1 MIRQIKKIARFGVYS
16 DFTWDSKICADFKQY
31 NFIYGWNYSGK
42 TTLSRLFRCFE
53 LKNIHPDFPNLECR
67 IQTDQGELTHK
78 NLADHALNIRVFNED
93 FVEENFKWNDEN
105 HRLNPVF
112 ILGAEAI
119 ELNEQLKRL
128 TDEKNQQDEILRK
141 LQSEKNNLELKL
153 DNTLTNKASEIRKIL
168 SITNA
173 RELDKTR
180 LESQISKIKENYKEK
195 IFSEADRDKKLSIY
209 RNQRQYENI
218 AEIKIDLKSNQFI
231 QECNQLL
238 SKKIT
243 AQQVIEKLKENP
255 QLNNWVREG
264 LRLHQQETICQFCGN
279 PIPEDLF
286 DKLNK
291 HFSKEFDQLIE
302 DIQSLES
309 EIRRYKIQ
317 LEKLSFP
324 DKAYFYEEYQEEY
337 VKRIQ
342 GLKNCIS
349 DLIGQLDQLTEK
361 LEEKKKKPFDIVNS
375 DFSKPLDDDIVQAIN
390 KINELIQ
397 SNNKKIQGLSK
408 EKEKIK
414 EELIQYYSAY
424 AIDETTYFTL
434 KKEIEDK
441 TKEIAELEARIQELT
456 KQIESKREEILKC
469 NLGSE
474 KINRY
479 LNDFFG
485 DDHLRIKPLD
495 DGKYQIFRGNTLAKN
510 LSTGERN
517 IIALVYF
524 ITKLEENNFAVNQAI
539 VFIDDPVSSLDSN
552 HTYKVYGF
560 LQEKLK
566 DCGQLFISTHN
577 FDFFN
582 LLKDLV
588 YGDPD
593 GTPNKKK
600 KSEKENYYLIKKILQ
615 NGGKISRIEN
625 LPDILRRF
633 RSEYN
638 YLFSILMK
646 FADSNDQANFE
657 MLYILPN
664 IARRFLEAY
673 LFYKYPDGKV
683 FKDKCKLFFQSV
695 EQNKKQTVLK
705 LLDEYS
711 HEENPEHIRNHPD
724 IQELHDCIRVVF
736 ELLQNNDKEHY
747 DALCESVK

>member
-1 MIRQIKKIARFGVYS
+1 MIRQIKKITQFGVYS
-16 DFTWDSKICADFKQY
+16 DFTWDSQKCADFKQY

-53 LKNIHPDFPNLECR
+53 LKKSHPDFPNLECV
-67 IQTDQGELTHK
+67 IKADQGELTHK
-78 NLADHALNIRVFNED
+78 NIADHALNIRVFNED
-93 FVEENFKWNDEN
+93 FVEDNFKWNDEN

-119 ELNEQLKRL
+119 ELNEELKKL
-128 TDEKNQQDEILRK
+128 TDKQNQLEGNLRNLQNEK
-141 LQSEKNNLELKL
+141 KNVESNLESG
-153 DNTLTNKASEIRKIL
+153 LTNKASEIRKFL

-173 RELDKTR
+173 RELDKTK
-180 LESQISKIKENYKEK
+180 LECQISKIKENYKEK
-195 IFSEADRDKKLSIY
+195 IFSDADRDKKLSIY

-218 AEIKIDLKSNQFI
+218 AEIKIDLKLNQFI

-264 LRLHQQETICQFCGN
+264 LRLHQQETVCQFCGN
-279 PIPEDLF
+279 PLSEALF

-302 DIQSLES
+302 DIESLES
-309 EIRRYKIQ
+309 EMSRHKTQ
-317 LEKLSFP
+317 LEKVSLP

-337 VKRIQ
+337 VNRIQ
-342 GLKNCIS
+342 KLKNCIS
-349 DLIGQLDQLTEK
+349 DLIDQLDQLTEK
-361 LEEKKKKPFDIVNS
+361 LEEKKKKPFDLVIS
-375 DFSKPLDDDIVQAIN
+375 DFSKPLEEDVIQAIN
-390 KINELIQ
+390 AINTFIR
-397 SNNKKIQGLSK
+397 SNNEKIQGLSK

-414 EELIQYYSAY
+414 EELIQHYSAC
-424 AIDETTYFTL
+424 AIEETKYFIL
-434 KKEIEDK
+434 KKEIENK
-441 TKEIAELEARIQELT
+441 TKEIGEVEARIQDIT
-456 KQIESKREEILKC
+456 KQIESVKENIVKC

-495 DGKYQIFRGNTLAKN
+495 DGKYQIFRGDALAKN

-524 ITKLEENNFAVNQAI
+524 ITKLEENNFAINQSI

-566 DCGQLFISTHN
+566 SCGQVFISTHN
-577 FDFFN
+577 FEFFN
-582 LLKDLV
+582 LLRDLV
-588 YGDPD
+588 YGDPK
-593 GTPNKKK
+593 GAPNSKN
-600 KSEKENYYLIKKILQ
+600 KSEKENYYLIKKILE
-615 NGGKISRIEN
+615 NGKKISRIEN
-625 LPDILRRF
+625 LPDILRKF
-633 RSEYN
+633 KSEYN
-638 YLFSILMK
+638 YLFSLLKK
-646 FADSNDQANFE
+646 FADSNDQSNFE

-673 LFYKYPDGKV
+673 LFYKYPDNKR
-683 FKDKCKLFFQSV
+683 FNEKCKQYFQYV

-711 HEENPEHIRNHPD
+711 HEENPEHIKRFPD
-724 IQELHDCIRVVF
+724 IEELQHCTKIILEVMRQSDV
-736 ELLQNNDKEHY
+736 EHY
-747 DALCESVK
+747 NALCKSMQ

>member
-1 MIRQIKKIARFGVYS
+1 VYS
-16 DFTWDSKICADFKQY
+16 DFTWNSQKCGDFKQY

-53 LKNIHPDFPNLECR
+53 LKKSHPDFPNLECR
-67 IQTDQGELTHK
+67 LQTDQGELTHK

-105 HRLNPVF
+105 HRLNPVV

-119 ELNEQLKRL
+119 ELNEKLKRL
-128 TDEKNQQDEILRK
+128 TDEKNQQDETLRK
-141 LQSEKNNLELKL
+141 LESEKKNIETNL

-173 RELDKTR
+173 REFDKTK
-180 LESQISKIKENYKEK
+180 LEDQIKKIKDNYKEK
-195 IFSEADRDKKLSIY
+195 IFSDAELNRKLNAYRD
-209 RNQRQYENI
+209 QRQYENI
-218 AEIKIDLKSNQFI
+218 AEIEIDIKSKQFI
-231 QECNQLL
+231 QECSQLL

-279 PIPEDLF
+279 PLPEALF

-291 HFSKEFDQLIE
+291 HFSKEFDLLIKE
-302 DIQSLES
+302 IQSLES
-309 EIRRYKIQ
+309 EISRYKTQ
-317 LEKLSFP
+317 LEKVSFP
-324 DKAYFYEEYQEEY
+324 DKAYFYEEYQDEY
-337 VKRIQ
+337 VNRIQ
-342 GLKNCIS
+342 KLKNCIS

-361 LEEKKKKPFDIVNS
+361 LEEKKKKPFDPVISV
-375 DFSKPLDDDIVQAIN
+375 FSKSLEEDIIQAIN
-390 KINELIQ
+390 AVNAFIR
-397 SNNKKIQGLSK
+397 SNNEKIQGLSK

-414 EELIQYYSAY
+414 EELIQHYSAC
-424 AIDETTYFTL
+424 AIEETKYLTL
-434 KKEIEDK
+434 KEEIDNK
-441 TKEIAELEARIQELT
+441 TKEITDVDACIQDIT
-456 KQIESKREEILKC
+456 KQIKYVKEKIVKC

-495 DGKYQIFRGNTLAKN
+495 DGKYQIFRGDALAKN

-539 VFIDDPVSSLDSN
+539 VFIDDPVSSLDNN

-566 DCGQLFISTHN
+566 DCCQVFISTHN

-582 LLKDLV
+582 LLKDFV

-593 GTPNKKK
+593 GAPNRKKK
-600 KSEKENYYLIKKILQ
+600 NEKENYYLVKKFLQ
-615 NGGKISRIEN
+615 NGEKLSRIEN
-625 LPDILRRF
+625 LPNILRKF

-638 YLFSILMK
+638 YLFSLLKK

-673 LFYKYPDGKV
+673 LFYKYPDGKD
-683 FKDKCKLFFQSV
+683 FKDKCKQFFQSV
-695 EQNKKQTVLK
+695 EHNNKQMVLK
-705 LLDEYS
+705 LLNEYS
-711 HEENPEHIRNHPD
+711 HEENPEHIRNHSD
-724 IQELHDCIRVVF
+724 IQELHDCISIVF
-736 ELLQNNDKEHY
+736 ELMKNNDKEHY
-747 DALCESVK
+747 DALCESIKDYNGP